1 MPGVPVVSLSGDL
14 VRDTLADLHRS
25 LQPYV
30 SSHDPGIVLDLT
42 DVGFVSS
49 EGLGL
54 FIRVGKTLEEQGR
67 VLALAALPRHVERIM
82 RAIGLDQVFPM
93 FRGVAEARAWVAQ
106 RAAHEL

>member
-1 MPGVPVVSLSGDL
+1 MPAVPVVAASGDL
-14 VRDTLADLHRS
+14 VREVLADLAS
-25 LQPYV
+25 ELEPYL
-30 SSHDPGIVLDLT
+30 SSQDAGLVLDLA
-42 DVGFVSS
+42 DVRFVSS

-54 FIRVGKTLEEQGR
+54 FVRVGKTLEEQGR
-67 VLALAALPRHVERIM
+67 ILVLACLPKQVERVM

>member
-1 MPGVPVVSLSGDL
+1 MLGVPVVSPSGDL
-14 VRDTLADLHRS
+14 VRDTLGALSREIEPHLAGS
-25 LQPYV
+25 G
-30 SSHDPGIVLDLT
+30 PGLVLDLA
-42 DVGFVSS
+42 DVKFVSS

-67 VLALAALPRHVERIM
+67 VLALAALPRQVERVM